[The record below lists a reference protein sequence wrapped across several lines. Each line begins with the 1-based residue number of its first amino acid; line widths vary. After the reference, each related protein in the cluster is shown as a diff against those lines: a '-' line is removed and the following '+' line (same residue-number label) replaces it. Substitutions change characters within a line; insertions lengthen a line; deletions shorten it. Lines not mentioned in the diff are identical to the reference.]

1 MSNENARKE
10 VSAKGQTEKLGHCGL
25 VTNDGQEKWV
35 RVVCGCRGKKIVK
48 DVMETWS
55 CEYGFIS
62 NWINHRYYGSK
73 EAIGLK
79 IVLCKSE
86 ACCG

>member
-1 MSNENARKE
+1 MSDGRNGLGWC
-10 VSAKGQTEKLGHCGL
+10 VGAKA
-25 VTNDGQEKWV
+25 
-35 RVVCGCRGKKIVK
+35 KKIVK

-55 CEYGFIS
+55 CEYGFIL

-73 EAIGLK
+73 GANSLK
-79 IVLCKSE
+79 IVWWKGG